1 MSIDRDAAANI
12 ARVLTEALPYIQ
24 RFTGKTIVIKYGGN
38 AMVDPQ
44 LKDSFAR
51 DVVLMK
57 LVGMNPVVVH
67 GGGPQI
73 GSLLARL
80 GIESRFVD
88 GMRVTDTQTMDVV
101 EMVLGATVNKEIV
114 SSINR
119 HGGNAIGVT
128 GKDGRLIEAS
138 RLSVSRQTPGMSAPE
153 IVDIGHVGEVR
164 RINRAVIDMF
174 LASNFIPVVAPIG
187 VDREGQSYNINA
199 DLVAGKLAEV
209 LKAEKLMLL
218 TNVPGLMDAEG
229 RVLTG
234 LGTEEVNGLIEQGR
248 RARRHAAEDP
258 LRARRRGRWRGFR
271 AHHRRHRP
279 ARGAAG
285 NLYRRGSRHADRA
298 PGQDSSIH
306 MNRKNSRRDDIL
318 QHIAMMLQA
327 EPGGRITTAALAAR
341 VGVSEAALYRH
352 FPSKAKMFEGLLE
365 FVEETLFPRVTRIR
379 REETEP
385 LAQCEQILGLLL
397 GFCERNPGITRLL
410 TGDALTGENERL
422 RARVQQLYDRLETE
436 LRQALRDAETLR
448 GLRTQVPVAVAAN
461 LLLAAAEGRIAQF
474 VRSEFNR
481 VPTEHWPEQWRVM
494 TLEFFRAGSA

>member
-1 MSIDRDAAANI
+1 MSIDRDNAANI

-24 RFTGKTIVIKYGGN
+24 RFTGKTVVIKYGGN
-38 AMVDPQ
+38 AMVDPA

-128 GKDGRLIEAS
+128 GKDGRLIEAA
-138 RLSVSRQTPGMSAPE
+138 RLSVSRHTPGMSAPE

-174 LASNFIPVVAPIG
+174 LASDFIPVVAPIG

-218 TNVPGLMDAEG
+218 TNVPGLMDADG

-234 LGTEEVNGLIEQGR
+234 LGTEEVDRLIEAGVVR
-248 RARRHAAEDP
+248 GGMLPKIRCALDAVAGGVTSAHIIDGTVPHAVLLEIFTDEGVGT
-258 LRARRRGRWRGFR
+258 LI
-271 AHHRRHRP
+271 
-279 ARGAAG
+279 
-285 NLYRRGSRHADRA
+285 GSR
-298 PGQDSSIH
+298 
-306 MNRKNSRRDDIL
+306 SR
-318 QHIAMMLQA
+318 
-327 EPGGRITTAALAAR
+327 
-341 VGVSEAALYRH
+341 
-352 FPSKAKMFEGLLE
+352 
-365 FVEETLFPRVTRIR
+365 PRV
-379 REETEP
+379 
-385 LAQCEQILGLLL
+385 
-397 GFCERNPGITRLL
+397 
-410 TGDALTGENERL
+410 
-422 RARVQQLYDRLETE
+422 
-436 LRQALRDAETLR
+436 
-448 GLRTQVPVAVAAN
+448 AA
-461 LLLAAAEGRIAQF
+461 
-474 VRSEFNR
+474 
-481 VPTEHWPEQWRVM
+481 PK
-494 TLEFFRAGSA
+494 GSG